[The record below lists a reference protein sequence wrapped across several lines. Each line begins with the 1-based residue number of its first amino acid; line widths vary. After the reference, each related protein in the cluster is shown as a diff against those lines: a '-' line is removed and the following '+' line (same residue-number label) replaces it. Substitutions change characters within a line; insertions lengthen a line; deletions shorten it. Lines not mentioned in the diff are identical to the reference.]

1 MEKILVI
8 GCAGQIGTEL
18 VPALRKIYGNS
29 NVVASDIKPTPA
41 TEELSQS
48 GPFEILDILDNQKL
62 NEIVERYQITQIYHL
77 VAVLSATC
85 EKMPVKAWQI
95 NMDSLFNVLELAR
108 EKKMSRVFWPSSIG
122 AFGPT
127 TPKLKTPQQTVM
139 EPTTVYGISKLA
151 GERWAEYYWLKYGV
165 DTRSIRYPG
174 LISYKTEPGGG
185 TTDYAVDIFYKAIQD
200 GHYQCF
206 LRKDTALP
214 MMYMDDAVK
223 GTIQLME
230 TPADKL
236 STRASYNLAAFS
248 FTPEELAEKIK
259 IHIPDFTITYEP
271 DYRQSIADSWP
282 ASIDDSFARKDWGW
296 HPDIDLDKMVGIM
309 LTEIMKK
316 LGKN

>member
-8 GCAGQIGTEL
+8 GCAGQIGSEL
-18 VPALRKIYGNS
+18 VPALRNIYGDA
-29 NVVASDIKPTPA
+29 NVIATDIKSTPV
-41 TEELSQS
+41 TEELSKT
-48 GPFEILDILDNQKL
+48 GPFEILDILDKQKL
-62 NEIVERYQITQIYHL
+62 NEIVVKNNVTQMYHL

-85 EKMPVKAWQI
+85 EQMPVKAWNI
-95 NMDSLFNVLELAR
+95 NMESLFNVLDMAK

-127 TPKLKTPQQTVM
+127 TPRFNTPQQTVM

-165 DTRSIRYPG
+165 DTRGVRYPG

-185 TTDYAVDIFYKAIQD
+185 TTDYAVDIFYKAILNNT
-200 GHYQCF
+200 YECF
-206 LRKDTALP
+206 LGPDTALP
-214 MMYMDDAVK
+214 MMYMEDAVN

-248 FTPEELAEKIK
+248 FTPAELAEKIK
-259 IHIPDFTITYEP
+259 IHLSDFTITYKP
-271 DYRQSIADSWP
+271 DFRQQIADSWP
-282 ASIDDSFARKDWGW
+282 ASIDDSLARKDWNW
-296 HPDIDLDKMVGIM
+296 TPEFDLDKMVALM

-316 LGKN
+316 LEK